1 MNNKS
6 VCILALL
13 ISLVSHAQTGTWSG
27 KLDVQGNS
35 LSLVFHLD
43 GDSPTMDSPDQGVKG
58 IPVQVESVSGMI
70 KVRIPS
76 LGAVYEGVNLFNMI
90 TGTFTQANISL
101 PLTLVPGEVRPL
113 RPQTPEGP
121 YPYTVEEV
129 SFRSGDIILNGSLVL
144 PEGWTHETPALLL
157 VTGSGIQNRDEEI
170 FGHKPF
176 AVIADAFARAGIA
189 TLRYDD
195 RGFGVTGTDSSSWT
209 VEDFRKD
216 ASSGMRV
223 LRERFDKAGV
233 LGHSEGGTIALMLAA
248 DQEADFIISMAGM
261 VISGAETLVEQ
272 NRTTLL
278 SMGLPESVVS
288 RYCTLLEKTF
298 EVKVKGGIMPDAD
311 NYDLPDELKRNYMA
325 VSAQTDVPYIRHFIN
340 LDVRCDLGKISCPVL
355 ALNGTKDIQVDYR
368 LNLNAL
374 RDGLSS
380 DLNARIEEAEGLNHL
395 FQHCTTGAVS
405 EYRTIEETISED
417 VLKLMIQWISG
428 LQLTI

>member
-195 RGFGVTGTDSSSWT
+195 RGFGMTGTDSSSWT

-298 EVKVKGGIMPDAD
+298 EVKVKGGIMPDPD

-325 VSAQTDVPYIRHFIN
+325 ASAQTDVPYIRHFIN